1 MIDTLFTIGQ
11 AASALLMLYG
21 GYLVLM
27 PARAARRSG
36 SAIPDHTGGV
46 CDLHT
51 PCIKSRYQRA
61 GGALLMVMRP
71 SFTLT

>member
-27 PARAARRSG
+27 PARAARREERVLVLK
-36 SAIPDHTGGV
+36 H
-46 CDLHT
+46 LH
-51 PCIKSRYQRA
+51 SDA
-61 GGALLMVMRP
+61 
-71 SFTLT
+71 